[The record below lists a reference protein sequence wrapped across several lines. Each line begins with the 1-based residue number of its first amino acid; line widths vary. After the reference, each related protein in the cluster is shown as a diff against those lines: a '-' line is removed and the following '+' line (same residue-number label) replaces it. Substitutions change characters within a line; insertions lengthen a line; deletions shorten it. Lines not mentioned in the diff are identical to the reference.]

1 MKKLSLAMWG
11 GFLTLLGMGGLVSYT
26 HAAADADLVAGFA
39 SSTAI
44 FTDNKGAIITYVVSI
59 VLVVTVVTLII
70 RGLFFGKRMLSGV
83 FGGGKRR
90 R

>member
-1 MKKLSLAMWG
+1 MSLMA
-11 GFLTLLGMGGLVSYT
+11 LVFGASA